1 MNKEIVVTYFE
12 PFGGRTTNTS
22 KEVAGQLSSY
32 FSIELPVSWE
42 KAGKTLLENLPKE
55 TKYLFLLGEAGSYQD
70 VTVELVARNISDG
83 VDNYGVKKE
92 EKKIDDGNNLTS
104 SIVFNKKEL
113 PVNYSYSAGKYL
125 CNFIYYFSLKNI
137 KGTKIVFIHLPYP
150 RDNLSISDMKE
161 KVEEII
167 SYVTSNKYKIEVN
180 DYQHISKAFKD
191 IRKEVFIKEQG
202 FEYEFDSI
210 DYEATHFLLS
220 VDNQPVGTCRLFFDK
235 ELNAYHLGRVAVK
248 KEYRHLG
255 IGSMLLL
262 EVEKYLCQIGVSSV
276 ILGSQLTVTIFYK
289 KNGYLEYGDIYLDE
303 GVEHIH
309 MKKKIC
315 G

>member
-1 MNKEIVVTYFE
+1 MSKEIVVTYFE
-12 PFGGRTTNTS
+12 PFGGRITNTS

-32 FSIELPVSWE
+32 FSIELPVSWDS
-42 KAGKTLLENLPKE
+42 AGQVLLEKLPKE

-70 VTVELVARNISDG
+70 VTVELVARNISNG
-83 VDNYGVKKE
+83 VDNYGVKKVE
-92 EKKIDDGNNLTS
+92 EKIDGGNNLVT

-113 PVNYSYSAGKYL
+113 PVKYSCSTGKYL

-137 KGTKIVFIHLPYP
+137 KGTKIMFIHLPYP
-150 RDNLSISDMKE
+150 RDDLSINDMKE

-180 DYQHISKAFKD
+180 DYKHINKSFKN
-191 IRKEVFIKEQG
+191 IREEVFIKEQG
-202 FEYEFDSI
+202 FEYEFDDI
-210 DYEATHFLLS
+210 DYEATHFLLF
-220 VDNQPVGTCRLFFDK
+220 VDNKPVGTCRLFFDK

-255 IGSMLLL
+255 VGSILLL
-262 EVEKYLCQIGVSSV
+262 EVEKYLCQLGVDSV
-276 ILGSQLTVTIFYK
+276 ILGSQITATDFYK
-289 KNGYLEYGDIYLDE
+289 KNGYVEYGDIYLDE

-309 MKKKIC
+309 MKKEIC

>member
-22 KEVAGQLSSY
+22 EEVAGQLPSY
-32 FSIELPVSWE
+32 FSIELPVSWDS
-42 KAGKTLLENLPKE
+42 AGQVLLEKLPKE

-70 VTVELVARNISDG
+70 VTVELVARNISNG
-83 VDNYGVKKE
+83 VDNYGVKKVE
-92 EKKIDDGNNLTS
+92 EKIDGGNNLVT

-113 PVNYSYSAGKYL
+113 PVKYSCSTGKYL

-137 KGTKIVFIHLPYP
+137 KGTKIMFIHLPYP
-150 RDNLSISDMKE
+150 RDDLSINDMKE

-180 DYQHISKAFKD
+180 DYKHINKSFKN
-191 IRKEVFIKEQG
+191 IREEVFIKEQG
-202 FEYEFDSI
+202 FEYEFDDI
-210 DYEATHFLLS
+210 DYEATHFLLF
-220 VDNQPVGTCRLFFDK
+220 VDNKPVGTCRLFFDK

-255 IGSMLLL
+255 VGSILLL
-262 EVEKYLCQIGVSSV
+262 EVEKYLCQLGVDSV
-276 ILGSQLTVTIFYK
+276 ILGSQITATDFYK
-289 KNGYLEYGDIYLDE
+289 KNGYVEYGDIYLDE

-309 MKKKIC
+309 MKKEIC